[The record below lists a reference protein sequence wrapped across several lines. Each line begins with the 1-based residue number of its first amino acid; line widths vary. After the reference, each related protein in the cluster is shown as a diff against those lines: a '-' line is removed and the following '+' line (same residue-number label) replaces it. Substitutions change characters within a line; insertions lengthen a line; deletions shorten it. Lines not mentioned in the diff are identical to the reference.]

1 MAVFGLERP
10 VSPSGET
17 EVGIGQLTRISHRF
31 LLNGCNWL
39 DNKELWDSAEYR
51 AYFGG
56 CSAETSKRQA
66 REAVLSLRPA
76 LIVGP
81 SYSSMGPS
89 GVLRTTRR
97 GPIVSMYF
105 QRQPSTTN
113 LSLSRQNDQRQN
125 FEWTTCL
132 DEPKRTLSLYPKKR
146 IRCKSFAGH
155 PAPLKN
161 KLQSN

>member
-1 MAVFGLERP
+1 MAGRIAGRANCRADLGSPQGAPPRHKTGAASDIPNRYRSEHAP
-10 VSPSGET
+10 VADL
-17 EVGIGQLTRISHRF
+17 V
-31 LLNGCNWL
+31 
-39 DNKELWDSAEYR
+39 
-51 AYFGG
+51 
-56 CSAETSKRQA
+56 
-66 REAVLSLRPA
+66 

-97 GPIVSMYF
+97 GPIVSNLAPSGLFLVGALCLSVSMYF

-113 LSLSRQNDQRQN
+113 LSFSRQNDQRQN
-125 FEWTTCL
+125 FEWTACL

-146 IRCKSFAGH
+146 IRCKNFAGH

-161 KLQSN
+161 KQQSN

>member
-1 MAVFGLERP
+1 MGFSQKQSVSSVVFSRNLK
-10 VSPSGET
+10 T
-17 EVGIGQLTRISHRF
+17 T
-31 LLNGCNWL
+31 
-39 DNKELWDSAEYR
+39 SAR
-51 AYFGG
+51 GG
-56 CSAETSKRQA
+56 VIAAIRLVTCQHAPGA
-66 REAVLSLRPA
+66 DLA

-97 GPIVSMYF
+97 GPIVSNLAPSGLFLVGALCLSVSMYF

-125 FEWTTCL
+125 FEWTACL

-155 PAPLKN
+155 PVPLKN